1 MAGIAANLNIS
12 GAWLVLPS
20 YMIYVTGSEIL
31 QGLTIVGGGGS
42 ASSDDTSL
50 VKTE

>member
-1 MAGIAANLNIS
+1 MKCS

-31 QGLTIVGGGGS
+31 QGLNAAAGIKVSEET
-42 ASSDDTSL
+42 AL
-50 VKTE
+50 VKAD